1 MTLLLI
7 QQNQNE
13 DVQQLKECAK
23 EQFHQLNITAY
34 IYKDKI
40 IIQSSCLNHMLKEE
54 LMDKPAMEGL
64 EDLEPTPATPEL
76 RTWTWTVFAGAWATM

>member
-23 EQFHQLNITAY
+23 EQFHQLNITAFIDIY
-34 IYKDKI
+34 IYIKTRYHTEF
-40 IIQSSCLNHMLKEE
+40 LLE
-54 LMDKPAMEGL
+54 LHAKGRVDGQASHGGP
-64 EDLEPTPATPEL
+64 
-76 RTWTWTVFAGAWATM
+76 